1 MDASIAPAR
10 AKSRRMTTSTRRS
23 LMWGLLFVSPWIV
36 GFLVFTVYPMIQS
49 LFISF
54 TRYDLLRPAVPIGL
68 ANYTELFTEDPNF
81 GKVVYNTFYYV
92 LLSAPLGVISAFLM
106 AALLNTKI
114 VMRSTFRGMFFFPAI
129 VPAVVTA
136 TIWQFLLNSQYGAV
150 NATLASL
157 GMPIIPF
164 LSNPDLIKPTLILIH
179 IWAQGSAILV
189 FLAALQD
196 VPRSLYEAA
205 EIDGAGYWQRF
216 WKVTMP
222 LCTPAILY
230 NMVTAFIVGF
240 QVFTLPY
247 LLVGVNG
254 GPERAGQMYAAL
266 LYDNAFRFLRMGKA
280 SALAWVMFVVIMF
293 FTILLFRSSAR
304 WVYYGGSDDR

>member
-1 MDASIAPAR
+1 MDASIAPPR
-10 AKSRRMTTSTRRS
+10 AKSRRMSTSERRS
-23 LMWGLLFVSPWIV
+23 LMWGLIFVSPWIF
-36 GFLVFTVYPMIQS
+36 GFLAFTVYPMIQS
-49 LFISF
+49 LLISF
-54 TRYDLLRPAVPIGL
+54 TRYDLLRPPVPIGL
-68 ANYTELFTEDPNF
+68 ANYTELFTDDPNF
-81 GKVVYNTFYYV
+81 GKVVYNTFFYV

-106 AALLNTKI
+106 AAILNTKI
-114 VMRSTFRGMFFFPAI
+114 VLRSTFRGIFFFPAI

-136 TIWQFLLNSQYGAV
+136 TIWQFLLNSQYGAI
-150 NATLASL
+150 NATLQAVGL
-157 GMPIIPF
+157 PIVPF
-164 LSNPDLIKPTLILIH
+164 LSNPDLIKPTFVLIH
-179 IWAQGSAILV
+179 VWAQGSAILV

-205 EIDGAGYWQRF
+205 EIDGAGYWARF
-216 WKVTMP
+216 WNITMP
-222 LCTPAILY
+222 MCTPAILY
-230 NMVTAFIVGF
+230 NMVTSFIVGF

-280 SALAWVMFVVIMF
+280 SALAWVLFIVIMF
-293 FTILLFRSSAR
+293 FTVVLFRTSAR

>member
-1 MDASIAPAR
+1 MEATIAPPR
-10 AKSRRMTTSTRRS
+10 AKKRRMSTAERRS
-23 LMWGLLFVSPWIV
+23 LMWGLIFVSPWIF
-36 GFLVFTVYPMIQS
+36 GFLAFTVYPMIQS
-49 LFISF
+49 LLISF
-54 TRYDLLRPAVPIGL
+54 TRYDLLRPAVPVVL

-92 LLSAPLGVISAFLM
+92 LLSAPLGVLSAFLM

-114 VMRSTFRGMFFFPAI
+114 IMRSTFRGIFFFPAI

-136 TIWQFLLNSQYGAV
+136 TIWQFLLNSQYGAI
-150 NATLASL
+150 NSTLQAL
-157 GMPIIPF
+157 GMPVIPF
-164 LSNPDLIKPTLILIH
+164 LSNPDLIKPTLIMIYV
-179 IWAQGSAILV
+179 WAQGSAILV

-196 VPRSLYEAA
+196 VPRQLYEAA

-216 WKVTMP
+216 WNITLPM
-222 LCTPAILY
+222 CTPAILY
-230 NMVTAFIVGF
+230 NMVTSFIVGF

-254 GPERAGQMYAAL
+254 GPERAGQMYAGL

-280 SALAWVMFVVIMF
+280 SALAWVMFIVIMI
-293 FTILLFRSSAR
+293 FTVLLFRTSAR

>member
-1 MDASIAPAR
+1 
-10 AKSRRMTTSTRRS
+10 
-23 LMWGLLFVSPWIV
+23 
-36 GFLVFTVYPMIQS
+36 
-49 LFISF
+49 
-54 TRYDLLRPAVPIGL
+54 
-68 ANYTELFTEDPNF
+68 
-81 GKVVYNTFYYV
+81 VVYNTFYYV

-114 VMRSTFRGMFFFPAI
+114 IMRSTFRGIFFFPAI
-129 VPAVVTA
+129 VPAIVTA
-136 TIWQFLLNSQYGAV
+136 TIWQFLLNSQYGAI
-150 NATLASL
+150 NATLQAMGL
-157 GMPIIPF
+157 PIIPF
-164 LSNPDLIKPTLILIH
+164 LSNPDLIKPTLILMH

-280 SALAWVMFVVIMF
+280 SALAWVMFIVIMF
-293 FTILLFRSSAR
+293 FTVVLFKTSAK

>member
-1 MDASIAPAR
+1 MDATIAPPR
-10 AKSRRMTTSTRRS
+10 AKSRRMTTSERRS
-23 LMWGLLFVSPWIV
+23 LIWGLIFVSPWIF
-36 GFLVFTVYPMIQS
+36 GFLAFTVYPMIQS
-49 LFISF
+49 LLISF
-54 TRYDLLRPAVPIGL
+54 TRYDLLSPPIQIGL

-92 LLSAPLGVISAFLM
+92 VLSVPLGVLSAFLM

-114 VMRSTFRGMFFFPAI
+114 VMRSTFRGIFFFPAI

-150 NATLASL
+150 NATLQAL
-157 GMPIIPF
+157 GSPIIPF
-164 LSNPDLIKPTLILIH
+164 LSNPDLIKPTLIMIYV
-179 IWAQGSAILV
+179 WAQGSAILV
-189 FLAALQD
+189 FLASLQD
-196 VPRSLYEAA
+196 VPRHLYEAA

-216 WKVTMP
+216 WKVTLP

-230 NMVTAFIVGF
+230 NMVTSFIIGF

-254 GPERAGQMYAAL
+254 GPERSGQMYAAL

-280 SALAWVMFVVIMF
+280 SALAWVLFIVIMF
-293 FTILLFRSSAR
+293 FTVVLFKSSAR
-304 WVYYGGSDDR
+304 WVYYGGEDAR

>member
-1 MDASIAPAR
+1 MDATIASPR
-10 AKSRRMTTSTRRS
+10 AKSRRMSNASRRS
-23 LMWGLLFVSPWIV
+23 LIWGLFFIAPWII
-36 GFLVFTVYPMIQS
+36 GFLGFTVYPMISS
-49 LFISF
+49 LLISF
-54 TRYDLLRPAVPIGL
+54 TRYDLLRPAVPVGL

-81 GKVVYNTFYYV
+81 GKVVYNTFFYV
-92 LLSAPLGVISAFLM
+92 LLSAPLGVLSAFLM

-114 VMRSTFRGMFFFPAI
+114 IMRSVFRGVFFFPAI
-129 VPAVVTA
+129 VPAIVTA
-136 TIWQFLLNSQYGAV
+136 TIWQFLLNSQYGAI
-150 NATLASL
+150 NATLQAMGL
-157 GMPIIPF
+157 PIVPF
-164 LSNPDLIKPTLILIH
+164 LSNPELIKPTFILMH

-196 VPRSLYEAA
+196 VPRSLYEAS

-216 WKVTMP
+216 WKITMP
-222 LCTPAILY
+222 MCTPAILY
-230 NMVTAFIVGF
+230 NMVTSFIVGF

-247 LLVGVNG
+247 LLVGVGG

-280 SALAWVMFVVIMF
+280 SALAWVLFLVIMF
-293 FTILLFRSSAR
+293 FTVVLFRTSAR